1 MSIAP
6 VTGIKVPVSFMGN
19 VDSNEEKM
27 DPAKK
32 VSDLNDKIKT
42 TADSFQTTCQTVSEE
57 GTQTLA
63 AVTTAA
69 TPFIAAK
76 AAVGKFAKN
85 LFKTIEK
92 DANGVPEVIKD
103 ATDPEVWK
111 KIVNDEGKVIKQKLE
126 ELSPE
131 DAKQVAYK
139 MKTSK
144 VKVGVAIAAAVAVVG
159 AVIKSLSDK
168 KKAEAA
174 EAPAETPE
182 AAPEVDTSAE
192 AVEETEE
199 TPEEE

>member
-6 VTGIKVPVSFMGN
+6 VTGIKVPVSFMGKAEGIEN
-19 VDSNEEKM
+19 KKPKVDPSKVVDEFNKEANE
-27 DPAKK
+27 
-32 VSDLNDKIKT
+32 
-42 TADSFQTTCQTVSEE
+42 TADALKDT
-57 GTQTLA
+57 GA
-63 AVTTAA
+63 AVTNVTGAAAGVAAPIVAIKATIGNKLQNILKSPVVENGYKVFDPA
-69 TPFIAAK
+69 TPKEFLEDVADDAGNVI
-76 AAVGKFAKN
+76 GKK
-85 LFKTIEK
+85 LKT
-92 DANGVPEVIKD
+92 GLS
-103 ATDPEVWK
+103 
-111 KIVNDEGKVIKQKLE
+111 DEQL
-126 ELSPE
+126 
-131 DAKQVAYK
+131 KQVVYK

-168 KKAEAA
+168 KKAEAP